1 MKTNGRRRNPELP
14 LLEHAFPDF
23 PDKLGGAPHSKL
35 SLRLWLRLL
44 SCATVVEKRV
54 RARLEEEFGTTLPRF
69 DVLAAIARHP
79 DGPTMSQLSR
89 SMMVSNGNVTAVVN
103 RLMEDGW
110 IVRTVGGRDRRV
122 ATVRLT
128 RKGRAAFAKMAEA
141 HERWIDTMFAEIP
154 DAELE
159 SLMATLAN
167 VRRSV
172 EHSGV

>member
-1 MKTNGRRRNPELP
+1 MKTSARRRAELP
-14 LLEHAFPDF
+14 PMEPGRHEF

-35 SLRLWLRLL
+35 SLRVWLRLL
-44 SCATVVEKRV
+44 SCSTVVEKRV

-110 IVRTVGGRDRRV
+110 IVRAVEGRDRRV
-122 ATVRLT
+122 ATVRFT
-128 RKGRAAFAKMAEA
+128 RKGRTAFAKMAEA
-141 HERWIDTMFAEIP
+141 HEKWIDEMFAEIP

-159 SLMATLAN
+159 SLMETLAT
-167 VRRSV
+167 VRRSI

>member
-1 MKTNGRRRNPELP
+1 MKTSARRRVPELP
-14 LLEHAFPDF
+14 PPEPGFHEF

-35 SLRLWLRLL
+35 SLRMWLRLL

-79 DGPTMSQLSR
+79 NGPTMSQLSR

-103 RLMEDGW
+103 RLVQDGW
-110 IVRTVGGRDRRV
+110 IVRSVEGRDRRV
-122 ATVRLT
+122 ATVRFT
-128 RKGRAAFAKMAEA
+128 RKGRTAFAKMAEA
-141 HERWIDTMFAEIP
+141 HEKWIDTMFSEIP
-154 DAELE
+154 APELE
-159 SLMATLAN
+159 SLMEALAA
-167 VRRSV
+167 VRRSI